1 MKFIL
6 SRNKDYDSHSKKYIV
21 GHALLFWLVT
31 RIGVMILMG
40 IVMTIYTQF
49 LGVDPTELTKFGGD
63 PTVAKSAHGVI
74 GSLLLI
80 AIIAPIFEELVFRY
94 GLSFKRTAVSISC
107 ACMTLFPLY
116 TQYRS
121 ASMLMWCLSAV
132 IAIGVF
138 CAIYFATS
146 ENMWERLKNKWQ
158 IPAIYITSIAF
169 GLVHLLAFSKLIF
182 PYSFLLIAVPFFAG
196 CSCAYLRVNM
206 GFGWGVAMHVFNNIP
221 GIIIILT

>member
-6 SRNKDYDSHSKKYIV
+6 SRNKDYESHSKKYMV
-21 GHALLFWLVT
+21 GYALLFWLFT

-40 IVMTIYTQF
+40 IVMTVYTEF
-49 LGVDPTELTKFGGD
+49 LGIDPTALTKFGGD

-80 AIIAPIFEELVFRY
+80 VIVAPIFEELVFRY
-94 GLSFKRTAVSISC
+94 GLSFRRSAVSISC

-116 TQYRS
+116 SQYQS
-121 ASMLMWCLSAV
+121 ASVLMLCLSVV
-132 IAIGVF
+132 IAIVVF

-146 ENMWERLKNKWQ
+146 DNTWERLRTKCQ
-158 IPAIYITSIAF
+158 VSAIYITSISF
-169 GLVHLLAFSKLIF
+169 GLVHLFAFSKLIF
-182 PYSFLLIAVPFFAG
+182 PYSFLLITVPFFAG

-206 GFGWGVAMHVFNNIP
+206 GFGWGVAMHIFNNIP
-221 GIIIILT
+221 AIIIILS

>member
-6 SRNKDYDSHSKKYIV
+6 SRNKDYESHSKKWMIGY
-21 GHALLFWLVT
+21 ALLFWLVT

-40 IVMTIYTQF
+40 IVMAIYTQF

-80 AIIAPIFEELVFRY
+80 TIIAPVFEELVFRY
-94 GLSFKRTAVSISC
+94 GLSFKRFAVSVSC

-116 TQYRS
+116 SQYS
-121 ASMLMWCLSAV
+121 TASVLMWCISV
-132 IAIGVF
+132 IIAIGVF
-138 CAIYFATS
+138 CAVYFATS
-146 ENMWERLKNKWQ
+146 DDTWKRLKAKWQ
-158 IPAIYITSIAF
+158 IPAIYVTAIAF
-169 GLVHLLAFSKLIF
+169 GLVHLLAFSNIIF

-206 GFGWGVAMHVFNNIP
+206 GFGWGIAMHIFNNIP
-221 GIIIILT
+221 AIIIILS